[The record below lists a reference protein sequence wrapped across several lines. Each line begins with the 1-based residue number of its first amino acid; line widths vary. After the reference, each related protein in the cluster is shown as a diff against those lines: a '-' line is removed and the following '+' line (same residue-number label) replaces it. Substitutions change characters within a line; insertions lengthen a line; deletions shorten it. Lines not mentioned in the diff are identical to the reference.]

1 MSAKEQDDKKKD
13 AAKKDAAS
21 KDAVKKDAATKDAPT
36 KSQAADAPKEV
47 EKKSEAIDP
56 TQTYMASAWKYAR
69 PLTACRYDPSGKYVF
84 VGTEDYTVER
94 IRVSDGVMTPL
105 VGHESWCRAIGFT
118 PDGRTTLTAGYDGRL
133 LWWDTAAEKPA
144 PLRTVAA
151 HEGWVRALAV
161 SPDGKLVAT
170 CGNDGLVK
178 LWNTADGKPVAVGRG
193 HGSHVYNVAFHPDG
207 RQLVSCDIKG
217 VCKVWD
223 VPTAAAQGAK
233 PVELAAVRE
242 LSAATIYKYDTQ
254 FRADIGGARS
264 LAFGDGGKLLAA
276 GGITNV
282 TNAFAGIGNA
292 AWAVMNFADGKPA
305 TMHSGKEKVNGTAW
319 GTVWHPAGYWIG
331 AAGGQGGFLYFF
343 KPGAEAEFFRF
354 KLPDTA
360 RDLTLAPDGRSLAV
374 AHADGNLRVYRMEK
388 KA

>member
-1 MSAKEQDDKKKD
+1 MSAKEQDGKKADGKKDD
-13 AAKKDAAS
+13 AAKKPAA
-21 KDAVKKDAATKDAPT
+21 KPPAAA
-36 KSQAADAPKEV
+36 APKEV
-47 EKKSEAIDP
+47 EKKSDGVDP
-56 TQTYMASAWKYAR
+56 TQTYMASAWKYTR

-118 PDGRTTLTAGYDGRL
+118 PDGRTTFTAGYDGRL
-133 LWWDTAAEKPA
+133 LWWDTAAEKPT
-144 PLRTVAA
+144 PLRAVAA
-151 HEGWVRALAV
+151 HEGWIRALAV

-193 HGSHVYNVAFHPDG
+193 HGSHVYNIAFHPEG

-217 VCKVWD
+217 ICKVWD
-223 VPTAAAQGAK
+223 VPPAGAPGAK
-233 PVELAAVRE
+233 PVELAAARE
-242 LSAATIYKYDTQ
+242 FSAATIYKYDTQ

-276 GGITNV
+276 GGIMNV

-292 AWAVMNFADGKPA
+292 AWAVVNFADGKP
-305 TMHSGKEKVNGTAW
+305 TTVHSGKEKVNGTAW

-331 AAGGQGGFLYFF
+331 AAGGQGGILYFF
-343 KPGAEAEFFRF
+343 RPGAEAEFFKF

-360 RDLTLAPDGRSLAV
+360 RDLSLAPDGRSIAV
-374 AHADGNLRVYRMEK
+374 AHFDGNLRVYRMEK

>member
-1 MSAKEQDDKKKD
+1 MSAKEKDDPKKP
-13 AAKKDAAS
+13 
-21 KDAVKKDAATKDAPT
+21 AATKDTGKKDVPAKSPAPADT
-36 KSQAADAPKEV
+36 KSKV
-47 EKKSEAIDP
+47 ETKSPGAVDP

-118 PDGRTTLTAGYDGRL
+118 PDGRTTFTAGYDGRL

-144 PLRTVAA
+144 PLRSVAA
-151 HEGWVRALAV
+151 HEGWIRALAV

-193 HGSHVYNVAFHPDG
+193 HGSHVYNVTFHPDG
-207 RQLVSCDIKG
+207 RQLVSCDMKG
-217 VCKVWD
+217 LCKVWD
-223 VPTAAAQGAK
+223 VPTSSATGAK
-233 PVELAAVRE
+233 PAELAAARE
-242 LSAATIYKYDTQ
+242 LTAATLYKYDTQ

-264 LAFGDGGKLLAA
+264 LAFGDSGKLLAA

-292 AWAVMNFADGKPA
+292 AWAVLNFADGKPA
-305 TMHSGKEKVNGTAW
+305 TVHSGKEKVNGTAW

-360 RDLTLAPDGRSLAV
+360 RDLTLAPDGRSIAV